1 MSTFAVF
8 GMTLDV
14 AMAEAR
20 KTVKTTRPDPKRPG
34 HKIELS
40 VDDWLIKV
48 IQKAEQIMGGG
59 KGKAAQPAL
68 RRTAVCGA
76 LHRVGTQG

>member
-40 VDDWLIKV
+40 VDDWLFKV
-48 IQKAEQIMGGG
+48 AQKGDQIMGGQ
-59 KGKAAQPAL
+59 GKAAQPAL
-68 RRTAVCGA
+68 RRDAVCRA
-76 LHRVGTQG
+76 LH

>member
-1 MSTFAVF
+1 MSTFEVF

-20 KTVKTTRPDPKRPG
+20 KTVKTTQPDPKRPG

-40 VDDWLIKV
+40 VDDW
-48 IQKAEQIMGGG
+48 MF
-59 KGKAAQPAL
+59 
-68 RRTAVCGA
+68 
-76 LHRVGTQG
+76 QGCPEG